1 MKKYLLP
8 ILLIA
13 FWSCED
19 KEEIKWDFD
28 PLIGGTE
35 IVTEGIW
42 WGITNINDSQANW
55 CDEDPNGDE
64 NEISYMIDDCRW
76 RLPLDANISYIFNFK
91 KGGAFNYRVAEI
103 LRDTSYYAPNGYYY
117 RSNTDSLFG
126 EWKTSNGTI
135 NVDISN
141 HPSPTDIL
149 NYFFKD
155 KDYQYET
162 DINNGTLLLFNDKT
176 EILLS
181 VWNDGP

>member
-1 MKKYLLP
+1 MKRYLLP

-19 KEEIKWDFD
+19 KEEIKEEIQWNFD
-28 PLIGGTE
+28 PLIGGSE
-35 IVTEGIW
+35 IVMEGIW
-42 WGITNINDSQANW
+42 WTIIKIDDSQANW
-55 CDEDPNGDE
+55 CDIESPYEGNCSE
-64 NEISYMIDDCRW
+64 KV
-76 RLPLDANISYIFNFK
+76 PFDAKIAHFFNFK
-91 KGGAFNYRVAEI
+91 NDGALNYQVAEK
-103 LRDTSYYAPNGYYY
+103 TEVGEGYVAVY
-117 RSNTDSLFG
+117 TDWLSG